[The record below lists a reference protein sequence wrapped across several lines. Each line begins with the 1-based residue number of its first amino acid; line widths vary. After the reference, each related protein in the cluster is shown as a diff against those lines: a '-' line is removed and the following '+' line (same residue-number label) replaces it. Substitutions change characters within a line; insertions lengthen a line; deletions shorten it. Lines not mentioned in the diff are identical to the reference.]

1 MAFTSK
7 ISNIIKGSIKNKI
20 GSTIGS
26 SIGNFANNLIGGQEQ
41 SKKVAAKLLNK
52 SPLEI
57 ENVNPTSHMKEN
69 PYQYGS
75 VYYPA
80 ETANL
85 GEGHYVIFDVI
96 MHNSSKFK
104 AANFS
109 GTKIT
114 KNQGLVGE
122 NEVVNS
128 NGALYVKKAG
138 FNVGNRVDG
147 VGSGINQRSPTHSY
161 ISDSIILYTPAPS
174 LKFDYSVSYDMP
186 ETGLAGLL
194 GQSIGSFKD
203 AKGFREKLKSMG
215 DAGADALSV
224 LGRKAIFGAA
234 SLIPGMEQAEA
245 AYDKAQGQAV
255 NPQMEVVFKSV
266 AFRSF
271 DFPFEFAPKNPK
283 EKDAV
288 HKIINMFK
296 FHMLPEYQ
304 GTTKGFF
311 NVPSEFQI
319 TYMYREARNSYIPRV
334 SRCVLKDMKV
344 DYAPEGVFSTFIPDE
359 QGAAPVLATMSLSFT
374 ETEIMTKERVADG
387 F

>member
-7 ISNIIKGSIKNKI
+7 VSNIIKGAIQNKI
-20 GSTIGS
+20 AG
-26 SIGNFANNLIGGQEQ
+26 SIGNFTNNLVGGQAQ
-41 SKKVAAKLLNK
+41 TSKVAAKLLNK

-57 ENVNPTSHMKEN
+57 DNLSPTSHMKEN

-75 VYYPA
+75 VYYPS

-85 GEGHYVIFDVI
+85 GEGHYIIFDVI

-104 AANFS
+104 AASFS
-109 GTKIT
+109 GSKISS
-114 KNQGLVGE
+114 NEGLVGE

-128 NGALYVKKAG
+128 NGSLYVKKAG

-147 VGSGINQRSPTHSY
+147 VKGGINQRSPTHSY

-174 LKFDYSVSYDMP
+174 LKFDYSVTYDMP

-194 GQSIGSFKD
+194 GQGIGNIKD
-203 AKGFREKLKSMG
+203 AKGFRETLKQMG
-215 DAGADALSV
+215 TVGAEALGV

-234 SLIPGMEQAEA
+234 SLVPGMENAEA
-245 AYDKAQGQAV
+245 AYDKSQGQAV

-266 AFRSF
+266 NFRTF
-271 DFPFEFAPKNPK
+271 DFPFEFAPKNYK
-283 EKDAV
+283 EKDSI

-304 GTTKGFF
+304 GTTKGYF

-319 TYMYREARNSYIPRV
+319 TYMYREGRNTYIPRI

-359 QGAAPVLATMSLSFT
+359 QGAAPVLATMNLSFT

>member
-7 ISNIIKGSIKNKI
+7 VSNIIKGAIQNKI
-20 GSTIGS
+20 AG
-26 SIGNFANNLIGGQEQ
+26 SIGNFTNNLVGGQAQ
-41 SKKVAAKLLNK
+41 TSKVAAKLLNK

-57 ENVNPTSHMKEN
+57 DNLSPTSHMKEN

-75 VYYPA
+75 VYYPS

-85 GEGHYVIFDVI
+85 GEGHYIIFDVI

-104 AANFS
+104 AASFS
-109 GTKIT
+109 GSKISS
-114 KNQGLVGE
+114 NEGLVGE

-128 NGALYVKKAG
+128 NGSLYVKKAG

-147 VGSGINQRSPTHSY
+147 VKGGINQRSPTHSY

-174 LKFDYSVSYDMP
+174 LKFDYSVTYDMP

-194 GQSIGSFKD
+194 GQGIGNIKD
-203 AKGFREKLKSMG
+203 AKGFRETLKQMG
-215 DAGADALSV
+215 TVGSEALGV

-234 SLIPGMEQAEA
+234 SLVPGMENAEA
-245 AYDKAQGQAV
+245 AYDKSQGQAV

-266 AFRSF
+266 NFRTF
-271 DFPFEFAPKNPK
+271 DFPFEFAPKNYK
-283 EKDAV
+283 EKDSI

-304 GTTKGFF
+304 GTTKGYF

-319 TYMYREARNSYIPRV
+319 TYMYREGRNTYIPRI

-359 QGAAPVLATMSLSFT
+359 QGAAPVLATMNLSFT